1 VEEIL
6 ILGPMRIVI
15 VADSFPPLKNS
26 AAVLVFSLAEVMAS
40 EGHDVLVITPSEDLE
55 TSSLEDDFG
64 TFKVLRIHCGK
75 IKSHYKF
82 MRGISELSLFFSL
95 PHHFRKTVH
104 GKSEWDM
111 VIWYSP
117 TIFLGGLVKELKRR
131 AKFSYLILRDIVPDW
146 MVDIGLMKKGPIYF
160 LLKWFEHFQYRLA
173 DVIGVQSP
181 GNKKYIEKL
190 DLSNLKKIEVLP
202 NWMPSTSTTHHF
214 KDDGYSYTNLKHTLL
229 AGRKIFIYAGNL
241 GEAQGIENFSQ
252 VMLNL
257 KDQSDCGFL
266 IIGRGS
272 KKEWLHHFIESH
284 DLKNVLLLD
293 EVDILTLSMYYRQ
306 CHGGLVFLDPNHQS
320 HNIPGKFISY
330 LEAGL
335 PVAAY
340 VNPGNDLIKIITDE
354 MLGIVAGTPVEFSA
368 NLISLISTINDNV
381 AYGARSRIY
390 YENHYRPS
398 SISRQILASVS
409 GDVNLTNCQ

>member
-1 VEEIL
+1 MEEVL
-6 ILGPMRIVI
+6 IPGPMRIAII
-15 VADSFPPLKNS
+15 VDSFPPLKNS

-40 EGHDVLVITPSEDLE
+40 EGHDILVITPSAEIE
-55 TSSLEDDFG
+55 TSYLEDDFG
-64 TFKVLRIHCGK
+64 AFKVLRIRCGK

-95 PHHFRKTVH
+95 PHQFRKTPH

-117 TIFLGGLVKELKRR
+117 TIFLGGLVKRLKRR

-146 MVDIGLMKKGPIYF
+146 MVDIGLMRRGPSYF
-160 LLKWFEHFQYRLA
+160 LLKWFERFQYRLA
-173 DVIGVQSP
+173 DTIGVQSP
-181 GNKKYIEKL
+181 GNKKYFENL
-190 DLSNLKKIEVLP
+190 HLPNLKKLEVLP
-202 NWMPSTSTTHHF
+202 NWMPSTSKTHHF
-214 KDDGYSYTNLKHTLL
+214 TDDGHSYTNLKHTIL

-241 GEAQGIENFSQ
+241 GEAQGVENFSQ
-252 VMLNL
+252 VMLSL
-257 KDQSDCGFL
+257 KDRSDCGFL

-293 EVDILTLSMYYRQ
+293 EVDIMTLSMYYRQ
-306 CHGGLVFLDPNHQS
+306 CLGGLVFLDPRHQS

-335 PVAAY
+335 PVAAC
-340 VNPGNDLIKIITDE
+340 VNPENDLIKIIVDE
-354 MLGIVAGTPVEFSA
+354 KLGVVAKTPAEFSA
-368 NLISLISTINDNV
+368 NLISLISAIDDNV
-381 AYGARSRIY
+381 PYGARARIY
-390 YENHYRPS
+390 YENHYQPS
-398 SISRQILASVS
+398 SIAKQIFASAL
-409 GDVNLTNCQ
+409 GDGIQNNF